1 MDIKFNESGLVPVIT
16 VDYFTNEVLMLAYAD
31 SEAVNKTIET
41 KRAHYYSR
49 SRKKLWLKGE
59 TSGNYQYV
67 RQIRSD
73 CDDDTLMYLV
83 EQKGSACHT
92 GERSCFFKKL
102 YTGDGYED
110 TKRQDGSYILNEV
123 YDVIVDRSKNPKE
136 GSYTT
141 YLFEKGIDKILKKV
155 GEEAAETII
164 AAKNDS
170 KKEIVL
176 EVSDLLYHLM
186 VMLAEKNIKL
196 DDIYKELE
204 GRR

>member
-1 MDIKFNESGLVPVIT
+1 MDIKFNENGLVPVVT
-16 VDYFTNEVLMLAYAD
+16 VDCFTNEVLMLAYANE
-31 SEAVNKTIET
+31 EAVAKTLET

-73 CDDDTLMYLV
+73 CDDDTLMYVV
-83 EQKGSACHT
+83 EQKGVACHT
-92 GERSCFFKKL
+92 GERSCFHKDI
-102 YTGDGYED
+102 YNDGSEKAAK
-110 TKRQDGSYILNEV
+110 TQDRSYILAEV
-123 YDVIVDRSKNPKE
+123 YDVIMDRAKNPKE
-136 GSYTT
+136 GSYTN

-164 AAKNDS
+164 ATKNNS

-186 VMLAEKNIKL
+186 VMLVEKNIDL
-196 DDIYKELE
+196 DEIYKELE
-204 GRR
+204 SRR